1 VAIGIT
7 VFAAAMLLLLGGSQF
22 FLGLAGVI
30 NDEVFAKVGGYVFRF
45 DATVWGW
52 IHMILGVVFILVGWF
67 VLRGAA
73 WAIWTAI
80 GLAVLNGVLN
90 FSILDGWWIEGYNGE
105 NGFSIGD
112 FSEDDSEAGDGVRAG
127 AQHAD
132 AVAPA
137 MNCRRSM
144 GFSRPRT

>member
-1 VAIGIT
+1 MSLRSSRSESPVAIGIT

-52 IHMILGVVFILVGWF
+52 IHMILGVVFIFVGWF

-73 WAIWTAI
+73 WAIWAAI

-90 FSILDGWWIEGYNGE
+90 FMWLPSQPFWAIALIAIDVIVICALATTGQ
-105 NGFSIGD
+105 S
-112 FSEDDSEAGDGVRAG
+112 AAVR
-127 AQHAD
+127 
-132 AVAPA
+132 
-137 MNCRRSM
+137 S
-144 GFSRPRT
+144 

>member
-1 VAIGIT
+1 MSLRSSRAENPVAIGIT

-52 IHMILGVVFILVGWF
+52 IHMILGVVFIFVGWF

-90 FSILDGWWIEGYNGE
+90 FMWLPSQPFWAIALIAIDVIVIWALATTGQ
-105 NGFSIGD
+105 S
-112 FSEDDSEAGDGVRAG
+112 AAVR
-127 AQHAD
+127 
-132 AVAPA
+132 
-137 MNCRRSM
+137 S
-144 GFSRPRT
+144 